1 MVHPAFMVLGIRLA
15 CFVIALLAVGIGWPH
30 AIAGSLGSARPSI
43 VGHDI
48 EVRINPAT
56 HELIGRD
63 RMVVAM
69 PIEAKTVSFSLAPT
83 VQVESLVMIDKD
95 ESQDGRERTHP
106 LTFSIDRTDRRAG
119 RRVVVTLPSGHAGQV
134 TLAWT
139 YRGAINNPPK
149 EPRHLRFVTPSDTAG
164 HIGNEGVYLSG
175 ESQWYPDIDG
185 SYSTYRLQAQLPEG
199 WTVVTQG
206 LRQAS
211 TVQDGWDSSTWI
223 VSDPS
228 EALTLVANRFVVR
241 SREWTS
247 RTGQRI
253 TLETYFFQDN
263 AGLADEYLDATA
275 TYLDAYIGILGEY
288 PFHRFAVVENFFPS
302 GLGMPSFTLLGSG
315 SIKRH
320 YVQPYA
326 LGHEIVHS
334 WIGNAVFNRQ
344 GAGNW
349 VEGLTTYLANYYW
362 HELSGD
368 AQQATEQRRLMVEGY
383 SLYVEPDQ
391 DYPISRFFTKE
402 DEKDNAIGY
411 HKAALVFHHLRH
423 EIGEETFWR
432 GIKTFVQ
439 RHRNRPADWSDIE
452 AVFAQESGQDL
463 RWFFEQ
469 WVERSGAP
477 QLSLDDVRAFLVRS
491 DDGRETWRV
500 VIQIGQSGRLFQMA
514 VPLRIVLSDGAETK
528 WIRVGPASTTTD
540 EVVVAGRPLQV
551 HLDPDW
557 MAFRRIARDRLTPML
572 NGYVT
577 DGRRTVVRTVM
588 GAAGPFQPVIDRI
601 VQREAQWPES
611 RKTSMASIRETVL
624 PPGGSALVLAGA
636 DQQNR
641 IGPLVQE
648 SCGDLVRFHEK
659 GFDVKGRTYEGPQ
672 MAVLF
677 TCRRAAVPGSVVT
690 VLYGMSEEAVERI
703 SHYLFYYGWHS
714 YVVFKN
720 GTVVE
725 RGLWQEEPEAKEVE
739 VHGAR

>member
-1 MVHPAFMVLGIRLA
+1 MRLA
-15 CFVIALLAVGIGWPH
+15 RVVALLVVAVGWSH
-30 AIAGSLGSARPSI
+30 AMAESVDSARPFI
-43 VGHDI
+43 VSHDI
-48 EVRINPAT
+48 VVKINPTT

-63 RMVVAM
+63 RMVVAR

-83 VQVESLVMIDKD
+83 LHVESLVMIDKD
-95 ESQDGRERTHP
+95 ESHDGRERTHP
-106 LTFSIDRTDRRAG
+106 LTFSIDRTDHRAG
-119 RRVVVTLPSGHAGQV
+119 RRVVVTLPSGHAGPV
-134 TLAWT
+134 TLTWT

-185 SYSTYRLQAQLPEG
+185 SYSTYRLEVQLPEG

-206 LRQAS
+206 FQQAKA
-211 TVQDGWDSSTWI
+211 VRDGWDSSTWM

-228 EALTLVANRFVVR
+228 EALTVVANRFVVR

-247 RTGQRI
+247 RTGQRVA
-253 TLETYFFQDN
+253 LETYFFPDN
-263 AGLADEYLDATA
+263 AGLAEDYLDATA
-275 TYLDAYIGILGEY
+275 TYLDAYIGILGAY

-344 GAGNW
+344 GSGNW

-362 HELSGD
+362 HELTGD

-411 HKAALVFHHLRH
+411 HKAALVFHHLRR
-423 EIGEETFWR
+423 EIGEEMFWR
-432 GIKTFVQ
+432 GIKMFVQ
-439 RHRNRPADWSDIE
+439 QYRNRPADWSDIE
-452 AVFAQESGQDL
+452 ALFVRESGQDL

-477 QLSLDDVRAFLVRS
+477 QLSLDGVRAYPIRS
-491 DDGRETWRV
+491 DSGREMWRMV
-500 VIQIGQSGRLFQMA
+500 VQIGQSGQLFQMA
-514 VPLRIVLSDGAETK
+514 VPLRIVLSDGVETK

-540 EVVVAGRPLQV
+540 EVVVFGRPLQV
-551 HLDPDW
+551 YLDPEW

-577 DGRRTVVRTVM
+577 DVRRTVVRTVM

-601 VQREAQWPES
+601 VQRESQWPES
-611 RKTSMASIRETVL
+611 KKTGMTSIRETALPADGSVL
-624 PPGGSALVLAGA
+624 ILAGA

-641 IGPLVQE
+641 IGPLIQE
-648 SCGDLVRFHEK
+648 SCGDLIGLHEK
-659 GFDVKGRTYEGPQ
+659 GFEVKGRTYEGPQ
-672 MAVLF
+672 MVVLF
-677 TCRRAAVPGSVVT
+677 TCRRVAVPGSVVT
-690 VLYGMSEEAVERI
+690 VLYGMSEDAVERI
-703 SHYLFYYGWHS
+703 SRYLFYYGWHS
-714 YVVFKN
+714 YVVFQN